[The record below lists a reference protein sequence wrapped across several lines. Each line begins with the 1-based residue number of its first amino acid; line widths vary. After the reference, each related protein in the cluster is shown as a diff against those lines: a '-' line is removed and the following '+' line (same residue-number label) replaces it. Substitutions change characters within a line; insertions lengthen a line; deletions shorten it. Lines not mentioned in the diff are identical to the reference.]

1 MITKKGT
8 YGLLGSAKAISQGRA
23 RGRGQ
28 PLVGGKRVGP
38 AHSTSAL
45 GFGAESSD
53 DEVIDDPLSRTA
65 VNRRLAAEQKMRE
78 GQVVVGSMI
87 IGIYICIYVCVCV
100 ISVEWWYCMI
110 FFFVIENYYASSCT
124 QSDPLPR

>member
-53 DEVIDDPLSRTA
+53 DDEVTEDPLSRTA

-78 GQVVVGSMI
+78 GQVVVGAVI
-87 IGIYICIYVCVCV
+87 LGYIYIYMCVCV
-100 ISVEWWYCMI
+100 
-110 FFFVIENYYASSCT
+110 
-124 QSDPLPR
+124 

>member
-8 YGLLGSAKAISQGRA
+8 YGLLGSAKTISQGRA
-23 RGRGQ
+23 RGRGRSI
-28 PLVGGKRVGP
+28 VDGKRVGP

-53 DEVIDDPLSRTA
+53 DDEVTEDPLSRAA

-78 GQVVVGSMI
+78 GQVVGAMI
-87 IGIYICIYVCVCV
+87 YWDVIYVCVCV
-100 ISVEWWYCMI
+100 E
-110 FFFVIENYYASSCT
+110 YYME
-124 QSDPLPR
+124 LW

>member
-28 PLVGGKRVGP
+28 PLVGGKRVGS

-87 IGIYICIYVCVCV
+87 IGIYIYIYTYMCVCVCNIRGV
-100 ISVEWWYCMI
+100 VVLYD
-110 FFFVIENYYASSCT
+110 FFFCHRELLRLFLYSI
-124 QSDPLPR
+124 